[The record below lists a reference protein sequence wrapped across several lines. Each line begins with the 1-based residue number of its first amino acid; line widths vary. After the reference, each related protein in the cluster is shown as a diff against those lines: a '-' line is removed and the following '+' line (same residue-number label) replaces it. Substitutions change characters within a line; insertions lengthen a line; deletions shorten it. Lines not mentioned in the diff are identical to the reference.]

1 MSDTGFRKPFSVW
14 AAMRRA
20 SDVLWRHSVKPVALG
35 ALVTGVIFGGSM
47 VILSLAAGI
56 IMKNTQSPGPPPSW
70 IVGVL
75 ALSLLALSA
84 VCAAVLAAYAAD
96 CQQTRNKT
104 TFTGAWLALWR
115 HLPMV
120 LLITIAQAF
129 LTALGSLLLIVP
141 GVFISLIIGLAVS
154 ARVSEGL
161 GLIAAFRRSADIS
174 RFNRWRLLGYSLLA
188 GIAVVVLAVLGGGAV
203 TVILEMMSNG
213 GGGADSSWIF
223 ALFAGL
229 TALVVITTYWSF
241 VTYLIGLAPAVAF
254 AELRAG
260 KEPSAVSD
268 VFA

>member
-35 ALVTGVIFGGSM
+35 ALVTCVVVGGSM
-47 VILSLAAGI
+47 VIFSLTAG
-56 IMKNTQSPGPPPSW
+56 MMMRNTQDPVPPPAW

-84 VCAAVLAAYAAD
+84 VCAGVLAAYAAD
-96 CQQTRNKT
+96 CQQTRSKT

-115 HLPMV
+115 NLPMV
-120 LLITIAQAF
+120 LLITVAQAF
-129 LTALGSLLLIVP
+129 LTALGTLLLILP
-141 GVFISLIIGLAVS
+141 GIFISLIIGMAVS

-161 GLIAAFRRSADIS
+161 GFVAAFRRSAEIS

-188 GIAVVVLAVLGGGAV
+188 GIAVVVLTVLGGGAV
-203 TVILEMMSNG
+203 TVIMQAMETWGETEDLEVVLTVLSG
-213 GGGADSSWIF
+213 LV
-223 ALFAGL
+223 ALL
-229 TALVVITTYWSF
+229 TVATFWTF
-241 VTYLIGLAPAVAF
+241 VAYLIGLAPAVAF

-260 KEPSAVSD
+260 QEPSAVSD